1 MLEVGKVYRFK
12 HSFLVLLKA
21 TDFRSY
27 AIKESGKIVD
37 FSTRSVTYYL
47 SKELS

>member
-1 MLEVGKVYRFK
+1 MLKVGKVYRFK
-12 HSFLVLLKA
+12 DSFFILLKV
-21 TDFRSY
+21 TDFRCY

-37 FSTRSVTYYL
+37 FGTKSIMYHL